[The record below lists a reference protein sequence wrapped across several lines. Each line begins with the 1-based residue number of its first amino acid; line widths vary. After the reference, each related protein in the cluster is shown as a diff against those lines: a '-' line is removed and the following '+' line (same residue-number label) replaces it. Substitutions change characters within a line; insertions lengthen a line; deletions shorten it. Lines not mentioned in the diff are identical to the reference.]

1 MTIKLNSEENS
12 IQEVVDLLIYLQN
25 LKIKYDITVYTEN

>member
-25 LKIKYDITVYTEN
+25 LKIKYEITVYTEN